1 MELGDVGLAQEL
13 QAQADAAGEVD
24 KVGKVM
30 DDLQQKLG
38 IAKLQS
44 DAFGK
49 SFDFVGAQSTALQ
62 EAINQMLELGLKP
75 TSEEVAKLIA
85 MMNGLGTG
93 TEEMNAGCLL
103 WLRTWAAPSA
113 PCSLTWPMPRQTWH
127 RPWLMVR

>member
-1 MELGDVGLAQEL
+1 MATTTVSPIDFNTDPLSKAMAQLSEDILSAQSALDLTGDTAEHAEALAAAYGKAAQAAMELGDVGLAQEL

-49 SFDFVGAQSTALQ
+49 SFDFVGAQSTA
-62 EAINQMLELGLKP
+62 
-75 TSEEVAKLIA
+75 S
-85 MMNGLGTG
+85 
-93 TEEMNAGCLL
+93 
-103 WLRTWAAPSA
+103 RRPSIR
-113 PCSLTWPMPRQTWH
+113 CWS
-127 RPWLMVR
+127 